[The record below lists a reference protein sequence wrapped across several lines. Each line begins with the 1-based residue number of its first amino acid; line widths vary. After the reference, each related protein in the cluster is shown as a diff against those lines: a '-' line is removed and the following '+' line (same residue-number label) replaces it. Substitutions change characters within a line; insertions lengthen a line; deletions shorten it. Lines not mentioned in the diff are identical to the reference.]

1 MCSKARSGFGNTPCP
16 NPKADEVKA
25 YVQHAAHRRELS
37 LPPHYPTL
45 KKDQLLPVLFLF
57 HLFNTLQRL
66 NHIHPADYRSHDK
79 VYDEG
84 KAHGKQAGIEIGGGV
99 DAPGEHH
106 HIGFHR
112 I

>member
-16 NPKADEVKA
+16 NSQVDGTNGIC
-25 YVQHAAHRRELS
+25 
-37 LPPHYPTL
+37 PPARPLLRAYPTAPL
-45 KKDQLLPVLFLF
+45 PYTQKDRHEPVLFLF
-57 HLFNTLQRL
+57 HLLNTLQGL
-66 NHIHPADYRSHDK
+66 NHIHPANHRSHDK

-99 DAPGEHH
+99 DAPGKHH
-106 HIGFHR
+106 HISFHR